1 MLVKLNDE
9 KTIGM
14 VMDFMSVNDL
24 NYEVIKEENENSEVK
39 DGE

>member
-1 MLVKLNDE
+1 MLVKLNDK

-24 NYEVIKEENENSEVK
+24 NYEVIKEENDNSEVK

>member
-24 NYEVIKEENENSEVK
+24 NYEVIKENDNSEVK